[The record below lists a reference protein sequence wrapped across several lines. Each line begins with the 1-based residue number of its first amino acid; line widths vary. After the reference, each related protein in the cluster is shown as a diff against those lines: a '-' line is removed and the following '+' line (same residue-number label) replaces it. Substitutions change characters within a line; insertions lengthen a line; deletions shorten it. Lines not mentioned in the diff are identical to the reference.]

1 MKGIVKEDIHIAL
14 DGIHVLKYQEG
25 DIIEATTEFERAYL
39 QGLIL
44 NEKVEPIK
52 VTAKTTESPKTQE

>member
-14 DGIHVLKYQEG
+14 DGIHVLKYQVG

-44 NEKVEPIK
+44 NEKVEAIK

>member
-1 MKGIVKEDIHIAL
+1 MKAIVKEDMHVAL
-14 DGIHVLKYQEG
+14 DGYHVVKYKVG
-25 DIIEATTEFERAYL
+25 DILEATTEFEKAYL

-52 VTAKTTESPKTQE
+52 VTTKTTEIPKTEE